1 MSMKTIF
8 EQVIARGGFDLTAM
22 LARIDEYHIEGKLDD
37 DERDALYA
45 VAREN
50 AKAQY
55 DYASEIESLWTAV
68 RDIRDRLTALEGE
81 STEEPDEPADEWPEY
96 VQPTGAHDA
105 YQAGDKITFNGQRYV
120 CRLANCVCRRT
131 HIRRGGRHSNEPD
144 TFGMDRARQ
153 RDGGHFYGRAAGRE
167 QERIAGGEGPLR

>member
-45 VAREN
+45 AAR
-50 AKAQY
+50 AHAHPQY

-81 STEEPDEPADEWPEY
+81 STEEPEEPTDEWPEFK
-96 VQPTGAHDA
+96 QPAGAHDA
-105 YQAGDKITFNGQRYV
+105 YYTGDKIIYKGKRYV
-120 CRLANCVCRRT
+120 CVMPENVACT
-131 HIRRGGRHSNEPD
+131 YSPD
-144 TFGMDRARQ
+144 V
-153 RDGGHFYGRAAGRE
+153 YPAGRE
-167 QERIAGGEGPLR
+167 EQQ